1 MASCP
6 AKAAALAE
14 ARAER
19 PTGLEGE
26 LLGRRELGLRA
37 DPEYVRDLQDRYA
50 AGQFPHGSAPVGR
63 GGERDWSTS
72 WGVLMTAEEE
82 DGLWNREHALR
93 PLIDAAT
100 AYLAGLPSRQVGGVW
115 LALGENG
122 IVVSLTAAAD
132 VRAVLTDLRALA
144 GPGQSV
150 RAVQVRW
157 STVELRVIEHKAL
170 ARIGKVGNHHAID
183 VTSGVVSI
191 MVPDGVRAVAQAVAE
206 VVDPCA
212 VHVSR
217 GQFVYT
223 PLRRQPRRG

>member
-6 AKAAALAE
+6 AKAAALADTQ
-14 ARAER
+14 ARALR
-19 PTGLEGE
+19 PTGIEGE

-37 DPEYVRDLQDRYA
+37 DLEYVRALQDRYA
-50 AGQFPHGSAPVGR
+50 AGQSPDGSTWS
-63 GGERDWSTS
+63 ERDWSTS
-72 WGVLMTAEEE
+72 WGVLITAEEE
-82 DGLWNREHALR
+82 AGLWTREHALL
-93 PLIDAAT
+93 PLIHAAQ
-100 AYLAGLPSRQVGGVW
+100 AHLAGLPSRQVGGAW
-115 LALGENG
+115 LALGEKG

-132 VRAVLTDLRALA
+132 VRAVLADLRALA

-150 RAVQVRW
+150 RAIQVRW
-157 STVELRVIEHKAL
+157 STVELRVIEHKVL
-170 ARIGKVGNHHAID
+170 AHIGKVWSLHAID
-183 VTSGVVSI
+183 VLNGVVSI
-191 MVPDGVRAVAQAVAE
+191 LVPDGVRTVEQAVAH